1 MIIHSLC
8 RLKGYDRNSIHT
20 YGILNGMVNAGI
32 SLGSF
37 SGPLFGGIMV
47 EKFDYD
53 ILTTTLGFIFMGMV
67 SRLDTIN

>member
-1 MIIHSLC
+1 M
-8 RLKGYDRNSIHT
+8 
-20 YGILNGMVNAGI
+20 NAGI

-37 SGPLFGGIMV
+37 SGPLFGEIMV